1 MKNILAILVLTLL
14 VATTGC
20 KKSSSSGGPT
30 IKYLRNDNNRSTFT
44 SPNKLDTIVS
54 AGIQGQWVI
63 IVGTNLKNTID
74 VFFNGRRAAYLNVAL
89 NSDTTVITRIPTL
102 TFSTLNPDSLNT
114 LRVVTSTGEITVK
127 FPIAVGSAPTFT
139 GVSNEYAKANDSVI
153 INGTN
158 LNGLTRLNYAGSVI
172 TDFKEILTGR
182 EVRFKLPSSFNNTG
196 KLSFSTVRGSINTY
210 FNLNDPVTG
219 MVCNFDDINIFDNTT
234 AVISSDNSLFPNN
247 RGNFCRTQFD
257 NTTSKFTD
265 PGRSINLIAA
275 NLLHVD
281 SIANGNIANY
291 AYKFEAFVKQ
301 PWSTGYWQIVLGT
314 GTYSARFNP
323 YTAGVPYTTTGWTTF
338 TIPLN
343 TFRTNNGAGT
353 AATRLNQLFGTT
365 GSIAHAWRFVE
376 GTPVVANFDMAV
388 DNIRIVRVR

>member
-1 MKNILAILVLTLL
+1 MKNIIIIFILALL
-14 VATTGC
+14 VGASSC
-20 KKSSSSGGPT
+20 KKSSSVGRPT
-30 IKYLRNDNNRSTFT
+30 IKYIRNNQNRSTFT
-44 SPNKLDTIVS
+44 SPNKLDTILS
-54 AGIQGQWVI
+54 AGIQGYWVI
-63 IVGTNLKNTID
+63 IVGTNLKNTLA
-74 VFFNGRRAAYLNVAL
+74 VYFNGRNATYLNSIL
-89 NSDTTVITRIPTL
+89 NSDTTIITRIPTFS
-102 TFSTLNPDSLNT
+102 FSTLNPDSLNT
-114 LRVVTSTGEITVK
+114 VRVVTTTGEVIFK
-127 FPIAVGSAPTFT
+127 FPIAAGSAPTFT